1 MRQERQQ
8 LLRGG
13 GGGPPPATRHGGRG
27 ETVLLLSWVK
37 RIKRKTNKEKK
48 KEFNLFKSQELIL
61 NAFLYLKLY
70 ILINFT
76 NSS

>member
-13 GGGPPPATRHGGRG
+13 GGRWNWEGGRG

-37 RIKRKTNKEKK
+37 RIKQKTNKEEKK
-48 KEFNLFKSQELIL
+48 KI
-61 NAFLYLKLY
+61 
-70 ILINFT
+70 
-76 NSS
+76 

>member
-13 GGGPPPATRHGGRG
+13 GGRWNWEGGRD

>member
-13 GGGPPPATRHGGRG
+13 GRWNWEGEG

-37 RIKRKTNKEKK
+37 RIKRKTNKEK
-48 KEFNLFKSQELIL
+48 NLTYL
-61 NAFLYLKLY
+61 NHK
-70 ILINFT
+70 N
-76 NSS
+76 

>member
-13 GGGPPPATRHGGRG
+13 GGRWNWEGGRG

-37 RIKRKTNKEKK
+37 RIKQKTNKDEKK
-48 KEFNLFKSQELIL
+48 KFNLFKSQELIL
-61 NAFLYLKLY
+61 NE
-70 ILINFT
+70 
-76 NSS
+76 